1 MSKNVKTEGYEQMC
15 FYICIQRMDML
26 TEVTSGIRITVA
38 VRYEE
43 NLSSALM
50 ESFVF
55 SYHITVENQN
65 DFPVKLLRRHW
76 YIFDSVAIKREVEGP
91 GVIGETP
98 LIQPGSFFSYSS
110 ACDLRSARGHMSGFY
125 TMQQPGVQEFLHVKV
140 PKFSLEVPFYKN

>member
-1 MSKNVKTEGYEQMC
+1 
-15 FYICIQRMDML
+15 ML
-26 TEVTSGIRITVA
+26 TEVTSGIRISVE

-76 YIFDSVAIKREVEGP
+76 HIFDSIAIKREVEGP
-91 GVIGETP
+91 GVVGEMP
-98 LIQPGSFFSYSS
+98 VIMPGDFYRYSS
-110 ACDLRSARGHMSGFY
+110 ACDLRSMRGTMSGFY
-125 TMQQPGVQEFLHVKV
+125 TMQQPGHREFIQVKI
-140 PKFSLEVPFYKN
+140 PMFSLEVPYSKN

>member
-1 MSKNVKTEGYEQMC
+1 
-15 FYICIQRMDML
+15 ML
-26 TEVTSGIRITVA
+26 TEVTSGVRITVS

-76 YIFDSVAIKREVEGP
+76 YIFDSVALKREVEGP

-98 LIQPGSFFSYSS
+98 LIMPGEFYSYSS
-110 ACDLRSARGHMSGFY
+110 ACDLRSERGTMHGFY
-125 TMQQPGVQEFLHVKV
+125 TMQRPGEKELLQVKI
-140 PKFSLEVPFYKN
+140 PKFRLEVPYIQN

>member
-1 MSKNVKTEGYEQMC
+1 MQAST
-15 FYICIQRMDML
+15 DML
-26 TEVTSGIRITVA
+26 TEVTSGVRISVE

-76 YIFDSVAIKREVEGP
+76 HIFDSIAIKREVEGP
-91 GVIGETP
+91 GVVGETP
-98 LIQPGSFFSYSS
+98 LIMPGDFYRYSS
-110 ACDLRSARGHMSGFY
+110 ACDLRSMRGTMTGF
-125 TMQQPGVQEFLHVKV
+125 TRCNNPVSVILFK
-140 PKFSLEVPFYKN
+140 